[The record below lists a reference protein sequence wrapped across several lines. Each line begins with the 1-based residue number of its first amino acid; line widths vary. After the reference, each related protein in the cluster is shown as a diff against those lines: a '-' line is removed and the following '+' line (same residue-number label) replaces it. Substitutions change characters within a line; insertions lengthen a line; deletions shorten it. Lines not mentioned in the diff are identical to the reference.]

1 MKAVDIYEQLAG
13 EDSLDFFVNY
23 QLARLYQQIGKTV
36 RAIGIYDRLYQT
48 DTTNVTLLKRIEDCY
63 NRIGWSMNA
72 VDHYLRAFC
81 LDPEDG
87 ETVVYKFVPGYKAG
101 EQVVVVDNP
110 AWNEDTCRITNQRKD
125 KYIVPAGTKFRVRV
139 VKKGDN
145 FGISAEGITSATRS
159 KLDKGAFLTIDS
171 ATGKLVAATEVASSP
186 IMEAVVESKRIVGG
200 TLVTAAHNYGYSR
213 VMYEAK
219 VKVLSL
225 IHI

>member
-1 MKAVDIYEQLAG
+1 MAIYTVFDSTNMASTKYAERILDAVATTDIENGTFGY
-13 EDSLDFFVNY
+13 LDG
-23 QLARLYQQIGKTV
+23 L
-36 RAIGIYDRLYQT
+36 
-48 DTTNVTLLKRIEDCY
+48 
-63 NRIGWSMNA
+63 
-72 VDHYLRAFC
+72 
-81 LDPEDG
+81 EDG

-110 AWNEDTCRITNQRKD
+110 AWNEDTCHITNQRKD

-145 FGISAEGITSATRS
+145 FGISAEGITSTTRN

-171 ATGKLVAATEVASSP
+171 ATGKLVAATEAATSP

-219 VKVLSL
+219 VKVLA
-225 IHI
+225 